1 MHAMRYLLAMW
12 MFTSTLWA
20 GGLKLELSPAQP
32 VAGESVEVSVTLEDL
47 AGQVGIRKYP
57 SSTGLQVNWQG
68 ISQQE
73 STTIVNGKMSRQF
86 ILKWNGQATTN
97 KGQYELTPIEMVIDG
112 KVYTSN
118 AVSFNI
124 AQQQTSQFYL
134 VQTQITP
141 TEAVVGE
148 SITLN
153 LDFCFADQ
161 EIATFERSLG
171 RNYELAGKHYDAIEI
186 PKVLEK
192 DFHVHIAQA
201 RQAQNSTLWYGA
213 EAGTRVIDGYPY
225 RIHRCVLLLEPKK
238 EGKLEIPAIQ
248 QTFYKLHFQRD
259 IFGRV
264 VPGRVNR
271 PIVASSSPIYV
282 SVIPAPLAGQPA
294 TFNGQVCR
302 ELKVDLQIEDL
313 QKGQTVQLHA
323 PLSLKV
329 ILTSNLPASSL
340 QAPRWEQQ
348 KDILKDFDINSSA
361 MVREDKER
369 QCIFSGI
376 IARPKNKNIKAFAPI
391 VISWFN
397 AETRKYEEARS
408 EAFSLIVE
416 AVDDQTILENQAK
429 EVLALNNTSAQ
440 VKVSQHLHGLEI
452 NAEHLLKQSSQN
464 LPWALVIGI
473 CGLSWILAA
482 WICSA
487 PLREKWQ
494 IQQQNLNR
502 HSAKQTLQLIH
513 KTQSPSEMMA
523 ILSRYLCSK
532 YKVKDPHE
540 ALSAESPQAEHLKKI
555 LNSLEFAGYS
565 NQKSQP
571 EALHNNIKDLVE
583 KLEGAST

>member
-1 MHAMRYLLAMW
+1 MPVMRYLWVMLML
-12 MFTSTLWA
+12 SSSLWA
-20 GGLKLELSPAQP
+20 AGLKLEILPAQP

-86 ILKWNGQATTN
+86 ILKWNGQATTH

-112 KVYTSN
+112 KVFVSN
-118 AVSFNI
+118 SVSFNI
-124 AQQQTSQFYL
+124 SQQQTSQFYL
-134 VQTQITP
+134 VQAQVSP
-141 TEAVVGE
+141 TEAVIGE

-201 RQAQNSTLWYGA
+201 RQAQNSTQWYGA
-213 EAGTRVIDGYPY
+213 DAGTRVIDGYSY

-238 EGKLEIPAIQ
+238 AGKLEIPAIS
-248 QTFYKLHFQRD
+248 QTFYKLHLQRD

-271 PIVASSSPIYV
+271 PIVASSNPLYV
-282 SVIPAPLAGQPA
+282 SVIPAPLSGQPT

-302 ELKVDLQIEDL
+302 ELKVELQIEDL

-323 PLSLKV
+323 PLSIKV
-329 ILTSNLPASSL
+329 NLMSNLPASSL

-348 KDILKDFDINSSA
+348 KDILKDFDINASA
-361 MVREDKER
+361 MVRADKDQ
-369 QCIFSGI
+369 QCVFSGI
-376 IARPKNKNIKAFAPI
+376 IARPKNKNVKAFPSI

-397 AETRKYEEARS
+397 AETRKYEESRS
-408 EAFSLIVE
+408 EAFPLTVE
-416 AVDDQTILENQAK
+416 AVDDQTILESQAK
-429 EVLALNNTSAQ
+429 EVLALSNTSTQ
-440 VKVSQHLHGLEI
+440 VKISQHLHGLEI
-452 NAEHLLKQSSQN
+452 NADLLLKQSSQN
-464 LPWALVIGI
+464 LPWSLVVGI
-473 CGLSWILAA
+473 CTLCWVLGA

-494 IQQQNLNR
+494 LQQQSLNR
-502 HSAKQTLQLIH
+502 HSAKQTLQLIR
-513 KTQSPSEMMA
+513 KTQSPSEMME

-532 YKVKDPHE
+532 YKVKDPHQ
-540 ALSAESPQAEHLKKI
+540 ALSSESPHAKHLKEI

-565 NQKSQP
+565 HQKSQP
-571 EALHNNIKDLVE
+571 DALHNNIKELVD